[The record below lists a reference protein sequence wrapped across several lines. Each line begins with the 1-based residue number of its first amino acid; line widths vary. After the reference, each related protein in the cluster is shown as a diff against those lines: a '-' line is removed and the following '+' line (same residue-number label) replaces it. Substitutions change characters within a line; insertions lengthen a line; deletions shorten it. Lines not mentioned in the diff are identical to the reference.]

1 MLLRRLYD
9 WIIAQAEHPRALW
22 ILAAVSFLESSIF
35 PIPPDV
41 LLVPMVLANRRRA
54 WIIATVCTVSSVIGG
69 MLGYAIGYGF
79 SETLGAWIIQL
90 YGLQNAMVSFHDKF
104 AEYGLW
110 VILIKGMTPIPYK
123 LVTIASGLA
132 HFDLKVFFLASIAT
146 RGVRFF
152 LEAALLHRYGE
163 PIRTFIEKRLT
174 LVTTVFAVGLVGGFL
189 ALHYVF

>member
-54 WIIATVCTVSSVIGG
+54 WIIATVCSLSSVIGG

-79 SETLGAWIIQL
+79 SETLGAWIIQF

-132 HFDLKVFFLASIAT
+132 HFDLKVFILASIAT
-146 RGVRFF
+146 RSLRFF

-174 LVTTVFAVGLVGGFL
+174 LVTTVFAVGLVGGFF

>member
-1 MLLRRLYD
+1 MRRLYD

-22 ILAAVSFLESSIF
+22 ILAAVSFLESSVF

-41 LLVPMVLANRRRA
+41 LLIPMVLANRRRA
-54 WIIATVCTVSSVIGG
+54 WTIAGVCTVSSVIGG

-79 SETLGAWIIQL
+79 SETLGAWIIHF
-90 YGLQNAMVSFHDKF
+90 YGLQNAMESFQAKF

-110 VILIKGMTPIPYK
+110 VILIKGLTPIPYK

-132 HFDLKVFFLASIAT
+132 HFDFKIFILASIVT

-152 LEAALLHRYGE
+152 LEAALLYCFGE

-174 LVTTVFAVGLVGGFL
+174 LVTTLFAVGLIGGFL
-189 ALHYVF
+189 ALRYVF

>member
-1 MLLRRLYD
+1 LLRRLYD

-22 ILAAVSFLESSIF
+22 ILALVSFLESSVF

-54 WIIATVCTVSSVIGG
+54 WAIAAVCTISSVIGG
-69 MLGYAIGYGF
+69 LLGYAIGYGF
-79 SETLGAWIIQL
+79 SETLGAWIIHL
-90 YGLQNAMVSFHDKF
+90 YGLQNAMESFHDKF

-132 HFDLKVFFLASIAT
+132 HFDLKIFILASITT

-152 LEAALLHRYGE
+152 LEAALLYRYGE

-174 LVTTVFAVGLVGGFL
+174 LVTTVFAVGLVGGFF

>member
-1 MLLRRLYD
+1 LYD

-41 LLVPMVLANRRRA
+41 LLIPMVLANRRRA
-54 WIIATVCTVSSVIGG
+54 WTIAAVCTVSSVIGG

-79 SETLGAWIIQL
+79 SETLGIWIIHF
-90 YGLQNAMVSFHDKF
+90 YGLQNAMDSFQAKF

-110 VILIKGMTPIPYK
+110 VILIKGLTPIPYK

-132 HFDLKVFFLASIAT
+132 HFDFKIFILASIAT

-152 LEAALLHRYGE
+152 LEAALLYRFGE

-174 LVTTVFAVGLVGGFL
+174 LVTTLFAVGLIGGFL
-189 ALHYVF
+189 ALRYVF